1 MSTRERRGK
10 RLKSSMLAMEE
21 RGESERE
28 RFKIDEKLGGS
39 DYSEKAFNSIS
50 KGEKMAINERGD
62 ILCEEDVVLEKR
74 KEEAKSKGVASW
86 LIKEREIQVL
96 NIEKSIQRNEDVV
109 LERVM
114 GESRQQ
120 GVEREEGRVLGD
132 GIWVV
137 VQRVE
142 EKMGI
147 PDTEEHVQ
155 HDEDIALER
164 TEERDMLRDM
174 EGVRQRGVKDEGTKK
189 SDKE

>member
-1 MSTRERRGK
+1 VSTRERRGK

-21 RGESERE
+21 RGGSERE

-39 DYSEKAFNSIS
+39 DYSEEAFNSIS
-50 KGEKMAINERGD
+50 KGEKMAINEGGD

-164 TEERDMLRDM
+164 TEEKDMLRDM
-174 EGVRQRGVKDEGTKK
+174 EGVRQ
-189 SDKE
+189 